1 MFVKRSTNLIYKGEG
16 RRPMGTQYDER
27 GRSTPNT
34 LSVSRYNKEI
44 LPIKTRNFLLTL
56 ETFCNNCNVLTFISV
71 GVFEISKYYSKVRI
85 LKYKRIKAAFKITFL
100 ITIPLKSEK
109 CSICKKHL
117 CTPPKIVITFPQSK
131 VENLKL

>member
-34 LSVSRYNKEI
+34 LSVSRFVRK
-44 LPIKTRNFLLTL
+44 KKFSLTL
-56 ETFCNNCNVLTFISV
+56 ETFCNNCNVLTLISV

-109 CSICKKHL
+109 FSFGKKHL